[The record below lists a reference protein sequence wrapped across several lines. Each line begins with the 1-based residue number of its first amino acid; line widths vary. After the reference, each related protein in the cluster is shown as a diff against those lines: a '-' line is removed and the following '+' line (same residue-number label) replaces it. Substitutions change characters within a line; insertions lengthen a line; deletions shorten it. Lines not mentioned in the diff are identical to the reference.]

1 MVFGSTL
8 PFVAWGQT
16 KVLTATVTLPNGQA
30 EAAYNGPVTLY
41 EPTWGCATGSPCGP
55 LNLWNG
61 SRFIVPYNSSVTV
74 TTTAVDGVA
83 QFKIQAPTSRQS
95 TGGALV
101 AAVPGSAG
109 IRSAPLP
116 ITLVA
121 SNTTQVGFA
130 FFTATGTRISYQ
142 NPLPA
147 VAQRAVQLTLEPVN
161 ALGQPIAA
169 TQGALVVFQ
178 AAQGLTAS
186 PPYTV
191 PQDSFFTHGL
201 PYFVPAGTQSVSVQY
216 VSPVSE
222 SQVFWASDTSNT
234 AVFADFIPSSG
245 APLAVVH
252 TASGAT
258 VAGIQPHTT
267 YTVVVDGPLPLPQDS
282 SSPVA
287 QVTVTSSASRSS
299 PALTSTPILNQEGQ
313 WTFTYQ
319 SGSVAQVGDTIH
331 IVMNYTPELSGGPW
345 ELQAV
350 YSATVTTNPY

>member
-1 MVFGSTL
+1 MFGSTL
-8 PFVAWGQT
+8 PFVAGGQT
-16 KVLTATVTLPNGQA
+16 KVLTATVTLPNGQV

-41 EPTWGCATGSPCGP
+41 EPTWDCATSSPCGP

-61 SRFIVPYNSSVTV
+61 SRFIMSSPITV

-83 QFKIQAPTSRQS
+83 QFKIQAPTSYQT
-95 TGGALV
+95 TGGTLV
-101 AAVPGSAG
+101 AAVPGPAG
-109 IRSAPLP
+109 IHSAPLS
-116 ITLVA
+116 IATVA
-121 SNTTQVGFA
+121 SNTAQVGFA

-142 NPLPA
+142 HPLQA
-147 VAQRAVQLTLEPVN
+147 VAQRAVPLTLKPVN
-161 ALGQPIAA
+161 ALGQPMAA
-169 TQGALVVFQ
+169 TQGAVVVFQ

-191 PQDSFFTHGL
+191 PQASFFVQGL
-201 PYFVPAGTQSVSVQY
+201 PYFVPSGTQAVSVLY
-216 VSPVSE
+216 ASPVSE
-222 SQVFWASDTSNT
+222 PQVFWASDTSTT
-234 AVFADFIPSSG
+234 AVFAEFIPSSG
-245 APLAVVH
+245 APLAVVD

-287 QVTVTSSASRSS
+287 QVTVTSSARRSS
-299 PALTSTPILNQEGQ
+299 PALTSTPALNQEGQ

-319 SGSVAQVGDTIH
+319 SGSAAQVGDTIH